1 MAKTVKKSARRPRIL
16 ITGQD
21 LKILESMVGNASS
34 GAAAVMLLEAE
45 LERAVVVKDTYSA
58 QPFCRI
64 GSWVTYQDL
73 TTGQVRNIQIV
84 LPAEADIDQQ
94 KVSIL
99 SLVGA
104 SLLGLAV
111 NAEFD
116 WSNDSGRPHRLKVLN
131 VGDERDAQR
140 G

>member
-1 MAKTVKKSARRPRIL
+1 MTKTGKKPARRPRIL

-21 LKILESMVGNASS
+21 LKILGSMVGNASS
-34 GAAAVMLLEAE
+34 GTAAILLLEEE
-45 LERAVVVKDTYSA
+45 LDRAVVVKDSYSA

-64 GSWVTYQDL
+64 GSWVTYENL
-73 TTGQVRNIQIV
+73 TTSQVRNIQIV

-104 SLLGLAV
+104 SLLGLVAD
-111 NAEFD
+111 AEFD
-116 WSNDSGRPHRLKVLN
+116 WTDDSGRPHRLKVLH
-131 VGDERDAQR
+131 VGDERDAKLE
-140 G
+140 

>member
-1 MAKTVKKSARRPRIL
+1 MTKTGKKPARRPRIL

-21 LKILESMVGNASS
+21 LKILGSMVGNASS
-34 GAAAVMLLEAE
+34 GTAAILLLEEE
-45 LERAVVVKDTYSA
+45 LDRAVVVKDSYSA

-64 GSWVTYQDL
+64 GSWVTYENL

-104 SLLGLAV
+104 SLLGLVAD
-111 NAEFD
+111 AEFD
-116 WSNDSGRPHRLKVLN
+116 WTDDSGRPHRLKVLH
-131 VGDERDAQR
+131 VGDERDAKLE
-140 G
+140 